1 MADLTIGAVAKETGL
16 NTSSIRYYESIGL
29 LPEPP
34 RRSGRR
40 LYDPSVIDRLR
51 IIEAAKA
58 LDFTLDEMKLFFEGV
73 SEVSAPNEVWRAFA
87 DTKLEVIEKQIAHAQ
102 YLQRILK
109 MGLTCECLRLSDC
122 LPVGTSDSWDPC
134 CNPSETT

>member
-1 MADLTIGAVAKETGL
+1 MIDLTIGTVAKETGL

-29 LPEPP
+29 LPAPP

-58 LDFTLDEMKLFFEGV
+58 LDFTLEEIKLFFEGV
-73 SEVSAPNEVWRAFA
+73 SEVSPPSDVWRAFA
-87 DTKLEVIEKQIAHAQ
+87 DTKLEAIEKQIAHAQ
-102 YLQRILK
+102 SLQRILK
-109 MGLTCECLRLSDC
+109 MGLTCQCLKLADC
-122 LPVGTSDSWDPC
+122 LPVGSQSDWDPNC
-134 CNPSETT
+134 GPS

>member
-1 MADLTIGAVAKETGL
+1 MSDLTIGAVAKETGL

-29 LPEPP
+29 LPPAP
-34 RRSGRR
+34 RKSGRR

-73 SEVSAPNEVWRAFA
+73 SETSPPSKVWRAFA
-87 DTKLEVIEKQIAHAQ
+87 DTKLDAIEKQIAHAQ
-102 YLQRILK
+102 SLQRILK
-109 MGLTCECLRLSDC
+109 MGLTCECLKLSDC
-122 LPVGTSDSWDPC
+122 MPVGPEPGW
-134 CNPSETT
+134 NPNCRPV

>member
-1 MADLTIGAVAKETGL
+1 MTIGAVAKETGL

-73 SEVSAPNEVWRAFA
+73 SETSPPSDVWRAFA
-87 DTKLEVIEKQIAHAQ
+87 DTKLEAIEKQITHAQ
-102 YLQRILK
+102 SLQRILK
-109 MGLTCECLRLSDC
+109 MGLTCECLKLADC
-122 LPVGTSDSWDPC
+122 MPVGSEPEWNPDC
-134 CNPSETT
+134 CPS

>member
-1 MADLTIGAVAKETGL
+1 MSDMTIGAVAKETGL

-73 SEVSAPNEVWRAFA
+73 SETSPPSDVWRAFA
-87 DTKLEVIEKQIAHAQ
+87 DTKLEAIEKQITHAQ
-102 YLQRILK
+102 SLQRILK
-109 MGLTCECLRLSDC
+109 MGLTCECLKLSDC
-122 LPVGTSDSWDPC
+122 MPVGANPEWNPDC
-134 CNPSETT
+134 CPS